1 MIGISSMIYNY
12 CLYLTIIFNI
22 SLINIVIYYLYILR
36 NRFIRMSDK
45 ERIFVLIKEIK
56 YELIKDFDIFTSIE
70 IKEIIDDIIKIYI
83 NNKCDFAEDYETKK
97 KIYYNDIDVF
107 IITKKQQ
114 IINDI
119 KQHLH
124 LNYNNDYNE
133 KFELSIMIIP

>member
-45 ERIFVLIKEIK
+45 ERIFVLIKELK
-56 YELIKDFDIFTSIE
+56 YELIENFDIFTSIE

>member
-1 MIGISSMIYNY
+1 MIYNY

>member
-45 ERIFVLIKEIK
+45 ERIFVLIKELK
-56 YELIKDFDIFTSIE
+56 YELIENFENYSLNDINEFIE
-70 IKEIIDDIIKIYI
+70 DIIQIYI
-83 NNKCDFAEDYETKK
+83 DNKCDFAEDYETKQ

-107 IITKKQQ
+107 IITKRKQ
-114 IINDI
+114 IIEDI
-119 KQHLH
+119 NHKLL
-124 LNYNNDYNE
+124 LNYNEN
-133 KFELSIMIIP
+133 FELSIIIS

>member
-45 ERIFVLIKEIK
+45 ERIFVLIKELK
-56 YELIKDFDIFTSIE
+56 YELIENFENYSSNDINEFIE
-70 IKEIIDDIIKIYI
+70 DIIQIYI
-83 NNKCDFAEDYETKK
+83 DNKCDFAEDYETKQ

-107 IITKKQQ
+107 IITKRKQ
-114 IINDI
+114 IIEDI
-119 KQHLH
+119 NHKLL
-124 LNYNNDYNE
+124 LNYNEN
-133 KFELSIMIIP
+133 FELSIIIS

>member
-119 KQHLH
+119 KHKLL